1 MNKVYLISGLG
12 ADSRLFK
19 NVVLPAGYEAILV
32 DWLIPSYT
40 DTLTTY
46 SQNIINQYS
55 INEDSIVIGVSLGGM
70 ISIEIAKQVK
80 LDKVILISSIK
91 TDSEAPWYFK
101 FFRSLPVYKAIPGK
115 LMTHVGFLIK
125 PMFGNM
131 NANDLQLF
139 KSMLRNSSPVFLKWA
154 MWAALYWKNN
164 MVFSNLYHIIGD
176 NDLVFP
182 YKNIKNPT
190 AIIKGGTHIMVFD
203 KADEINKLFAEI
215 LSKNEIT

>member
-1 MNKVYLISGLG
+1 MIKVYLISGLG

-19 NVVLPAGYEAILV
+19 NIVLPAGYEVVLV
-32 DWLIPSYT
+32 DWLIPNST
-40 DTLTTY
+40 DTLTAY
-46 SQNIINQYS
+46 SQKIINQYC
-55 INEDSIVIGVSLGGM
+55 IVEKSIVIGVSLGGM
-70 ISIEIAKQVK
+70 ISVEIAKQVK
-80 LDKVILISSIK
+80 LGKVILISSIK
-91 TDSEAPWYFK
+91 TDKEAPWYFK

-139 KSMLRNSSPVFLKWA
+139 KNMLRNSSPVFLKWA
-154 MWAALYWKNN
+154 MRAALYWKNN
-164 MVFSNLYHIIGD
+164 VDFPNLYHIIGD

-182 YKNIKNPT
+182 YKNIKKPT

-203 KADEINKLFAEI
+203 KADEINKLLEEI
-215 LSKNEIT
+215 L

>member
-1 MNKVYLISGLG
+1 MIEVYLISGLG

-19 NVVLPAGYEAILV
+19 NIVLPSGYEVVLV
-32 DWLIPSYT
+32 DWLIPNST

-46 SQNIINQYS
+46 SQKIINQYS
-55 INEDSIVIGVSLGGM
+55 IDEKSIVIGVSLGGM
-70 ISIEIAKQVK
+70 ISVEIAKQVK
-80 LDKVILISSIK
+80 LNKVILISSIK
-91 TDSEAPWYFK
+91 TDKEAPWYFK

-139 KSMLRNSSPVFLKWA
+139 KNMLRNSSPVFLKWA
-154 MWAALYWKNN
+154 MRAALYWKNN
-164 MVFSNLYHIIGD
+164 VDFPNLYHIIGD
-176 NDLVFP
+176 NDLIFP

-190 AIIKGGTHIMVFD
+190 AIIKDGTHIMVFD
-203 KADEINKLFAEI
+203 KADEINKLLEEI
-215 LSKNEIT
+215 L

>member
-1 MNKVYLISGLG
+1 MIKVYLISGLG

-19 NVVLPAGYEAILV
+19 NVVLPVGYEAVLV
-32 DWLIPSYT
+32 DWLIPIYT

-70 ISIEIAKQVK
+70 ISVEIAKQVK

-91 TDSEAPWYFK
+91 THKEAPWYFG
-101 FFRSLPVYKAIPGK
+101 FFRSVPVYKVIPGD
-115 LMTHVGFLIK
+115 LMRHAGFLVK

-131 NANDLQLF
+131 NANDLRLF

-154 MWAALYWKNN
+154 MRAALYWKNN
-164 MVFSNLYHIIGD
+164 REFSNLYHIIGN

-182 YKNIKNPT
+182 YKNIQKPT
-190 AIIKGGTHIMVFD
+190 AIVKGGTHIMVFD
-203 KADEINKLFAEI
+203 KSDEINKLLAEI
-215 LSKNEIT
+215 L

>member
-1 MNKVYLISGLG
+1 MRKVYFISGLG

-19 NVVLPAGYEAILV
+19 NVVLPAGYEVVLV
-32 DWLIPSYT
+32 DWLIPNYT
-40 DTLTTY
+40 DTLTIY
-46 SQNIINQYS
+46 SQKV
-55 INEDSIVIGVSLGGM
+55 INEYDINENSIVIGVSLGGM
-70 ISIEIAKQVK
+70 ISVEIAKQVK

-101 FFRSLPVYKAIPGK
+101 FFRSLPVYKVIPGK

-125 PMFGNM
+125 PIFGNM
-131 NANDLQLF
+131 NPDDLQLF

-154 MWAALYWKNN
+154 MRAALYWKNN
-164 MVFSNLYHIIGD
+164 VDFPNLYHIIGD

-203 KADEINKLFAEI
+203 KADEINKLLAEI
-215 LSKNEIT
+215 LKK

>member
-1 MNKVYLISGLG
+1 M
-12 ADSRLFK
+12 A
-19 NVVLPAGYEAILV
+19 
-32 DWLIPSYT
+32 
-40 DTLTTY
+40 
-46 SQNIINQYS
+46 
-55 INEDSIVIGVSLGGM
+55 
-70 ISIEIAKQVK
+70 
-80 LDKVILISSIK
+80 
-91 TDSEAPWYFK
+91 
-101 FFRSLPVYKAIPGK
+101 
-115 LMTHVGFLIK
+115 HVGFLIK

-154 MWAALYWKNN
+154 MRAALYWKNN

-190 AIIKGGTHIMVFD
+190 AIINGGTHIMVFD

>member
-1 MNKVYLISGLG
+1 MIKVYLISGLG

-19 NVVLPAGYEAILV
+19 NVVLPAGYEVVLV
-32 DWLIPSYT
+32 DWLIPNST

-46 SQNIINQYS
+46 SQNIIHEYS
-55 INEDSIVIGVSLGGM
+55 INENSIVIGVSLGGM
-70 ISIEIAKQVK
+70 ISVEIAKQVK

-115 LMTHVGFLIK
+115 LMPHVGFLIK

-154 MWAALYWKNN
+154 MRAALYWKNN
-164 MVFSNLYHIIGD
+164 IVFSNLYHIIGD
-176 NDLVFP
+176 NDMVFP

-203 KADEINKLFAEI
+203 KADEINKLLTEI
-215 LSKNEIT
+215 L